1 MPQIIVGSEF
11 APSIANVW
19 VFLDKQ
25 KSPQTRNNTKNLW
38 QYRLWS
44 FSRGRDAK
52 LERFLAKN
60 LLQSNKIIESG
71 ELE

>member
-44 FSRGRDAK
+44 FQEGGMQ
-52 LERFLAKN
+52 N
-60 LLQSNKIIESG
+60 
-71 ELE
+71 